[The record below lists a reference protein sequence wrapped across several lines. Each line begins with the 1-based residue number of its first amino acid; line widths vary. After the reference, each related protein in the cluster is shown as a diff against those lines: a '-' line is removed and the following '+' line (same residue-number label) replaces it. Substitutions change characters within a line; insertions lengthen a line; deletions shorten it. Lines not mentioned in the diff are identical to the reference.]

1 MNVHTPVSRAG
12 EQPASAAAHQAQA
25 RQETQELVTMTI
37 AGHVFGI
44 PVLQVQDVLGPQRIT
59 RVPLAP
65 PEVAGSL
72 NLRGR
77 IVTAIDLRLR
87 LEMAAQTPMEN
98 AMSVVVEQKGE
109 LYSLIVDAVGEV
121 LGLPVAEREPQ
132 LPTLD
137 PRWQQFCDGIYRL
150 KDGLLVV
157 LNVPRLL
164 SLEETHAN

>member
-1 MNVHTPVSRAG
+1 MNAHTPMNHGTSG
-12 EQPASAAAHQAQA
+12 AAAASQAQTGN
-25 RQETQELVTMTI
+25 ETEELVTMTC

-87 LEMAAQTPMEN
+87 LDMKAETPAEK

-121 LGLPVAEREPQ
+121 LGLPLAEREPQ

-150 KDGLLVV
+150 KEGLLVV

-164 SLEETHAN
+164 SLEARHVN

>member
-1 MNVHTPVSRAG
+1 MNAQMNGAAATG
-12 EQPASAAAHQAQA
+12 AAHQPQTGH
-25 RQETQELVTMTI
+25 ETEELVTMTV

-65 PEVAGSL
+65 AEVAGSL

-87 LEMAAQTPMEN
+87 LDMPAQTPAER

-121 LGLPVAEREPQ
+121 LALPLAEREPQ

-150 KDGLLVV
+150 NEGLLVV

-164 SLEETHAN
+164 ALDARHAN